1 MNNIHCPCDI
11 IQLLIDHGA
20 DINARDFNGNTAL
33 HIACKDYHMKKESIL
48 NTLIHLG
55 ADVNLQNSLGQ
66 TCLHIFHCPN
76 GFLGGSSPL
85 SLVQSIIVAGAD
97 LEIHDPDGMTV
108 LLCAVAKN
116 RPLAN
121 VLLQQPKDKEASVSA
136 RTILKGK
143 TALHLACQTKDPL
156 DLVKTLVTKGADLNW
171 TDNDGN
177 TLLHEVAERFEG
189 SAEDINL
196 VTWLVEMGVPTNAT
210 NSRQQTAAHIMPSV
224 YPEGYGPRSSH
235 TRQTLIS
242 VLVRLDPQYDVN
254 AQDRG
259 GYTPLHYASAAS
271 ESDAF
276 NLIRL
281 GAILNA
287 KSFNLRTPLH
297 CAARGRQS
305 NIIAMLLHFG
315 IELDQNIDI
324 NAADIDGRTALHD
337 ACRSSWPE
345 SVSLLVRAGADVNC
359 KDKDSITPWIACT
372 EYIKE
377 NAIWQSMSNSGQKAS
392 TNLNIGDP
400 FRPVP
405 VAKDQSQQLC
415 TKESVQHE
423 TVRIGVIAKML
434 VKAGADIEGPMQTDL
449 LQQNRDLVATVRR
462 EAAELPSQR
471 AGGIASANVDRRQ
484 RYRSIDCPSRFIE
497 HMDETTMDAVIAL
510 GMDFTRP
517 DRSSDDGNAI
527 IKIARFG
534 STELMRKI
542 ILSAK
547 LLDDP
552 TFTKPIAEE
561 VPTGYY
567 KVRPLLQVACDRR
580 VWNMDMVRLLVVEG
594 QVDVNAH
601 QQVKETPSGRI
612 SQGPTALHVL
622 ASGNYWWQVD
632 AIKFLVSSG
641 RSQPCAPLWF
651 SA

>member
-1 MNNIHCPCDI
+1 M
-11 IQLLIDHGA
+11 
-20 DINARDFNGNTAL
+20 
-33 HIACKDYHMKKESIL
+33 
-48 NTLIHLG
+48 
-55 ADVNLQNSLGQ
+55 
-66 TCLHIFHCPN
+66 
-76 GFLGGSSPL
+76 
-85 SLVQSIIVAGAD
+85 
-97 LEIHDPDGMTV
+97 
-108 LLCAVAKN
+108 
-116 RPLAN
+116 
-121 VLLQQPKDKEASVSA
+121 
-136 RTILKGK
+136 
-143 TALHLACQTKDPL
+143 
-156 DLVKTLVTKGADLNW
+156 
-171 TDNDGN
+171 
-177 TLLHEVAERFEG
+177 
-189 SAEDINL
+189 
-196 VTWLVEMGVPTNAT
+196 
-210 NSRQQTAAHIMPSV
+210 
-224 YPEGYGPRSSH
+224 
-235 TRQTLIS
+235 
-242 VLVRLDPQYDVN
+242 LVRLDPQYDVN
-254 AQDRG
+254 TQDRG

-271 ESDAF
+271 ESDTF

-359 KDKDSITPWIACT
+359 KDKDSIKPWIACT

-392 TNLNIGDP
+392 TDLNIGDP

-405 VAKDQSQQLC
+405 VAKDQSQQHC

-462 EAAELPSQR
+462 EAAERSSQR
-471 AGGIASANVDRRQ
+471 AGGIASANVERRQ
-484 RYRSIDCPSRFIE
+484 RYRSMDCPSRFIE

-534 STELMRKI
+534 LTELMRKI

-552 TFTKPIAEE
+552 TFTKTIAEE

-567 KVRPLLQVACDRR
+567 KVRPVLQVACDRR

-612 SQGPTALHVL
+612 SPGPTALHVL

-641 RSQPCAPLWF
+641 SMVDVVNEKGQTPLELASTCEQHCTAVARGFFKPQCCEILLRLGADPNKPNLAGLTPLNMARHDSDIIKILLKHGADVNAGAKGALMSAVESGDVETLKIYLKNGADCNVPDTSANSNLRGGHPNLQKRYPLAVAAFPPVHQPWSASTSTEMMRLFLDHGAKVDVLINDDEPLLHFLFQHARSSLLRIFTERPNLDFNVRDQKGRTVFMAACA
-651 SA
+651 S

>member
-1 MNNIHCPCDI
+1 MKNIHCPCDI
-11 IQLLIDHGA
+11 IQLLVDHGA
-20 DINARDFNGNTAL
+20 DINAQDFNGNTAL
-33 HIACKDYHMKKESIL
+33 HIACKDHYMKKESIL

-66 TCLHIFHCPN
+66 TCLHNFHCPI
-76 GFLGGSSPL
+76 GVPGGISPL
-85 SLVQSIIVAGAD
+85 SLVQPIIVAGAD
-97 LEIHDPDGMTV
+97 LEICDLDGMTV
-108 LLCAVAKN
+108 LLYAVAKN
-116 RPLAN
+116 QTLAN

-196 VTWLVEMGVPTNAT
+196 VSWLVEMGVPTNAT

-224 YPEGYGPRSSH
+224 YSEGDGSRSS
-235 TRQTLIS
+235 QTLIS

-271 ESDAF
+271 ESDTF

-315 IELDQNIDI
+315 IDLDQNIDI

-345 SVSLLVRAGADVNC
+345 SVSLLVQAGADVNC
-359 KDKDSITPWIACT
+359 KDRDSITPWMACT

-392 TNLNIGDP
+392 TNLNIRDP

-405 VAKDQSQQLC
+405 AAKDQSQQHY
-415 TKESVQHE
+415 TKDSVQHE

-434 VKAGADIEGPMQTDL
+434 VKAGANIEGPMQTDL

-462 EAAELPSQR
+462 EAAELSSQR
-471 AGGIASANVDRRQ
+471 AGGIASANVDRRR
-484 RYRSIDCPSRFIE
+484 RYRSIDHPSRFIE

-542 ILSAK
+542 VLSAK

-552 TFTKPIAEE
+552 TFTKTIAEK

-567 KVRPLLQVACDRR
+567 KVRPLLHVACDRR
-580 VWNMDMVRLLVVEG
+580 VWNMDMLRLLVVEG

-601 QQVKETPSGRI
+601 QQVKEKLSGRI
-612 SQGPTALHVL
+612 SPGPTALHVL

-641 RSQPCAPLWF
+641 RSQPCAPLGF